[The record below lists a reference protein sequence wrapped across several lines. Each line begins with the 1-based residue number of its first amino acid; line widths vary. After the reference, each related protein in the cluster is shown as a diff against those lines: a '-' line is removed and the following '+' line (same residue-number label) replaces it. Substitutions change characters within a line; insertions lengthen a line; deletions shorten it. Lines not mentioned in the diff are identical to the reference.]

1 MTFPTPE
8 AFAVGVFKV
17 QSAIY
22 AINFT
27 NDISRS
33 DWTWHNF
40 CNLLIID
47 QKNKYFQGFNF
58 KYIHWDWQKF

>member
-27 NDISRS
+27 NETS
-33 DWTWHNF
+33 
-40 CNLLIID
+40 
-47 QKNKYFQGFNF
+47 
-58 KYIHWDWQKF
+58 